1 MDEKLDFSLPAK
13 KQKKSLLPIVTVV
26 LLIVLI
32 CLTIYNISIPSQNGN
47 NSAQSNSAL
56 SSEQVKQLASQL
68 TGRNLYTRAAEVW
81 RDYLSGVTMP
91 DTERAKMLFQI
102 GTLLEKAGEYAQAIE
117 YFYRS
122 EITVKLDELEPQINI
137 HVKDCFEKL
146 GMFSALRY
154 EMMDRTSLKS
164 AEKAGGKIVAEI
176 GPEKITEADLD
187 AHIEETIDNQLAP
200 MAAFMAVEQRNEQKK
215 KMLEQYK
222 APAAKTQFLQSW
234 LAQEVL
240 YRDALEQELTEQ
252 PEVKKVL
259 EDVTRGVLSRQ
270 LMNQELADKI
280 NVTETDLRTY
290 YQANRDK
297 FVEPA
302 NKEDPNSVERQKS
315 FEEVREQVMTELV
328 SQKSRDVQN
337 DLVEQMMNKYNVIIH
352 TSVLGGAEEET
363 SGTPE
368 QKTKQK

>member
-13 KQKKSLLPIVTVV
+13 KQKKSFLPVVTVI

-32 CLTIYNISIPSQNGN
+32 GLTIYNISIPSQNRN
-47 NSAQSNSAL
+47 NPAQSTSAL
-56 SSEQVKQLASQL
+56 SPEQVRQLAAQL
-68 TGRNLYTRAAEVW
+68 AGRNLYTRAAEVW
-81 RDYLSGVTMP
+81 QDYLAGVTMS
-91 DTERAKMLFQI
+91 DTERAKTLFQI

-122 EITVKLDELEPQINI
+122 EITAKIAELKPQINI

-164 AEKAGGKIVAEI
+164 AEKTGGKIVAEI

-200 MAAFMAVEQRNEQKK
+200 MAGFMTAEQRNEQKK

-222 APAAKTQFLQSW
+222 APAVKTQFLQSW

-240 YRDALEQELTEQ
+240 YRDALEQELMEQ

-259 EDVTRGVLSRQ
+259 EEVARGILSRQ
-270 LMNQELADKI
+270 LMNKELADKI
-280 NVTETDLRTY
+280 NVTETDLQTY
-290 YQANRDK
+290 YQANK
-297 FVEPA
+297 HKYVEPA
-302 NKEDPNSVERQKS
+302 NKEDPNSLEHQKS
-315 FEEVREQVMTELV
+315 YDEVREQVMTELV
-328 SQKSRDVQN
+328 SKKSQDVQK
-337 DLVEQMMNKYNVIIH
+337 DLIEQMMNKYNVIIH
-352 TSVLGGAEEET
+352 TSMLGGAEEKE
-363 SGTPE
+363 SE
-368 QKTKQK
+368 DKE